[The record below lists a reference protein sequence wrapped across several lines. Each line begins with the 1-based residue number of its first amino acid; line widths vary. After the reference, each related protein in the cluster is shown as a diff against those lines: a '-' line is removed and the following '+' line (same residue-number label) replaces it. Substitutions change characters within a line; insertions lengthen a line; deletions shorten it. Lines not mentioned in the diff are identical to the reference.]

1 MDSSPAARRLIAAGV
16 TASLVSGVPST
27 AWALVTRDS
36 PLAATRAAGTLL
48 PGRRHRPSLIG
59 GVLSHFGISTLW
71 VAVLGLVDRRWRLG
85 PVGGVVAAL
94 GIAAL
99 DLGIIGRR
107 YPAIATLPQLP
118 QWADHVVFGAIL
130 GAMLRRGRPNQV

>member
-1 MDSSPAARRLIAAGV
+1 MELSPSTRRLLTAGT

-27 AWALVTRDS
+27 MWALITPNS

-48 PGRRHRPSLIG
+48 PGRRTRPSLIG
-59 GVLSHFGISTLW
+59 GALAHFAISALW
-71 VAVLGLVDRRWRLG
+71 ITVLGLLDRRWRLG
-85 PVGGVVAAL
+85 PGRGVVASL

-107 YPAIATLPQLP
+107 YPAIAGLPQLP
-118 QWADHVVFGAIL
+118 QWADHVVFGATL
-130 GAMLRRGRPNQV
+130 GAMLRVAPDAK

>member
-1 MDSSPAARRLIAAGV
+1 MDLSPSTRRLLTAGV

-48 PGRRHRPSLIG
+48 PGRRNQPSLIG
-59 GVLSHFGISTLW
+59 GALAHFAISTLW
-71 VAVLGLVDRRWRLG
+71 ITVLGLVDRRWRLN
-85 PVGGVVAAL
+85 PVRGVAAAL
-94 GIAAL
+94 GIGAL

-107 YPAIATLPQLP
+107 YPAIAALPQLP
-118 QWADHVVFGAIL
+118 QWADHVVFGATL
-130 GAMLRRGRPNQV
+130 GTMLRVGTEAQ